1 MRYAE
6 TGLEVILNKTMFDAL
21 NISYDGKTFVVP
33 MTREFAAADDKDEY
47 MLTFSPDG
55 MDDAMLVE
63 FCSTEKLDEGHE
75 YIVSHQVELNDFE
88 KAILKRIIML
98 H

>member
-6 TGLEVILNKTMFDAL
+6 TGLEVILNKTMFDAM

-55 MDDAMLVE
+55 MEDAMLVE
-63 FCSTEKLDEGHE
+63 CCSTEKLDEGHE

>member
-1 MRYAE
+1 MRYAD
-6 TGLEVILNKTMFDAL
+6 TGLEVILNKTMFDAM

-33 MTREFAAADDKDEY
+33 MTREFAADDDKDEY

-63 FCSTEKLDEGHE
+63 FCCSEAFRGDSTLPP
-75 YIVSHQVELNDFE
+75 VSARSHRRFLQLTQ
-88 KAILKRIIML
+88 
-98 H
+98 

>member
-1 MRYAE
+1 MRYAD
-6 TGLEVILNKTMFDAL
+6 TGLEVILNKTMFDAM

-33 MTREFAAADDKDEY
+33 MTREFAADDDKDEY

-63 FCSTEKLDEGHE
+63 FCSAEKLDEGHE

-88 KAILKRIIML
+88 KAMLKRIMRL

>member
-1 MRYAE
+1 MRYSD

-47 MLTFSPDG
+47 MLTFLPDG

-63 FCSTEKLDEGHE
+63 FCSAEKLDEGHE

>member
-1 MRYAE
+1 MRYSD

-33 MTREFAAADDKDEY
+33 MTREFAAAGDKDEY

-63 FCSTEKLDEGHE
+63 FCSTEKLDEGYE

>member
-1 MRYAE
+1 MRYSD
-6 TGLEVILNKTMFDAL
+6 TGLEVILNKTMFDAM

-33 MTREFAAADDKDEY
+33 MTREFAADDKDEY

>member
-1 MRYAE
+1 MKYSD
-6 TGLEVILNKTMFDAL
+6 TGLEVALNKSMFDAKDV
-21 NISYDGKTFVVP
+21 NYDGKTFVVP

-47 MLTFSPDG
+47 MLIFSSEYI
-55 MDDAMLVE
+55 DDAMLVE

-75 YIVSHQVELNDFE
+75 YIVSHQVELNDLE
-88 KAILKRIIML
+88 KAMLKRIIRL

>member
-1 MRYAE
+1 MRYSD

-21 NISYDGKTFVVP
+21 NISYDGKTFVVS

-47 MLTFSPDG
+47 MLTFSSED

-88 KAILKRIIML
+88 KAMLKRIIRL

>member
-1 MRYAE
+1 MRYVD
-6 TGLEVILNKTMFDAL
+6 TGLEVTLNKSMFDAMDV
-21 NISYDGKTFVVP
+21 NYDGKTFVVP

-47 MLTFSPDG
+47 MLTFSSEY

-63 FCSTEKLDEGHE
+63 FCCSEAFDEGDK
-75 YIVSHQVELNDFE
+75 YIVSYQVELNDLE
-88 KAILKRIIML
+88 KAMLKRIIRL